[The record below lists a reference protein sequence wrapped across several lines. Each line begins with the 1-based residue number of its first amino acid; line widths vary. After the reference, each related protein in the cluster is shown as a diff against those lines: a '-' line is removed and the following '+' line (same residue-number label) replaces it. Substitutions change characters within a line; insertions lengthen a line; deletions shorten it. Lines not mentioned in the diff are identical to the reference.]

1 MTTCRRFH
9 RVGEYFTLC
18 VNIGKKDYVLAEHPI
33 DSNTIFYYGVK
44 GVGKLGTMFSDE
56 YVIVKEGD
64 FCDVRKYLDKYRIF
78 HSQEDFHLVGFNT
91 LDKNQN
97 WEGRLIKNDENL
109 INLDKIRDLYKPT
122 FLVCLDGKP
131 TVNNK
136 IMRRYEYAQI
146 DFSKEYHV
154 DLNSGALG
162 LFYRN

>member
-78 HSQEDFHLVGFNT
+78 HSQEDFYILLH
-91 LDKNQN
+91 
-97 WEGRLIKNDENL
+97 
-109 INLDKIRDLYKPT
+109 
-122 FLVCLDGKP
+122 
-131 TVNNK
+131 
-136 IMRRYEYAQI
+136 
-146 DFSKEYHV
+146 
-154 DLNSGALG
+154 
-162 LFYRN
+162 